1 MLTEIGCES
10 DVDIDVFLLMDP
22 ASCNFGGE
30 SAPNYRDGSVFKGL
44 SAMASNIKS
53 HFFPKKHDKDNT
65 CTTILVIPPEGCGA
79 EKEVRSVAPLGV
91 LHPNLILNTN
101 LLPPHPPKGD
111 HRCNVC
117 RCFRRVRS
125 RCHCHR

>member
-1 MLTEIGCES
+1 MLTEIGCDAV

-30 SAPNYRDGSVFKGL
+30 SAPDYRDGSVFKGL

-53 HFFPKKHDKDNT
+53 NFSLKKHGKDNT

-79 EKEVRSVAPLGV
+79 EKEVRWVAPLRV
-91 LHPNLILNTN
+91 LLPNQILNTN
-101 LLPPHPPKGD
+101 LLLPHIPKGD

-117 RCFRRVRS
+117 SCFRPV
-125 RCHCHR
+125 